1 MQIQR
6 HLPLIVSLLMIF
18 INAKE
23 VKDES
28 FEFPEL
34 LDSSDIEYFSKSFD
48 IEGLFWALENTFLQS
63 DRNTE
68 KNRVKHRSLSQQL
81 VARGGGDTYTAEY
94 KLKMDLE
101 QAQYL
106 AEVLQTLD
114 PQKAN
119 LLKQKVIPAYKLV
132 LDRIPPVTE
141 LEKFHGLYPFTK
153 SDLEIIHHVY
163 NQAWHL
169 TNVPQQDHDLLSD
182 SFDAVVIQNE
192 WASLVKNGQPGIVT
206 IDNLLSKEALSKIQ
220 NLLWESTVWYQ
231 TKMPLKFGGYVGAYI
246 DDGLYDKILLQLA
259 FELNQK
265 LPLIMKN
272 HYMKYLWAY
281 KYDSTIASG
290 INIHADQAAVN
301 VNIWLTPEDANLDKT
316 NGGLVIFTTKP
327 PPDWDFL
334 QYNTDTAKVVKEILE
349 PTGFANV
356 TIPYRENRAVIFDS
370 ALFHHTDEFHFRE
383 GYKNHRINLTILY
396 GDMNH
401 ESNVG
406 GSLEQEEKVSHSE
419 L

>member
-1 MQIQR
+1 MWTIQHIR
-6 HLPLIVSLLMIF
+6 LLICLVPIIIHSSMG
-18 INAKE
+18 AYAE
-23 VKDES
+23 EMDHS

-48 IEGLFWALENTFLQS
+48 VEGLFWALEHTFLQS
-63 DRNTE
+63 NRNTD
-68 KNRVKHRSLSQQL
+68 KSGVKYSALPNQL

-106 AEVLQTLD
+106 AD
-114 PQKAN
+114 
-119 LLKQKVIPAYKLV
+119 LLKVSDPDKADLLEHTVIPAYKTV
-132 LDRIPPVTE
+132 LDRIPSAME
-141 LEKFHGLYPFTK
+141 LSKFYGLYPFTK
-153 SDLEIIHHVY
+153 SDMEILHNVY

-169 TNVPQQDHDLLSD
+169 TNVPQQEHDLLSE
-182 SFDAVVIQNE
+182 SFDANFIQNE
-192 WASLVKNGQPGIVT
+192 WNRLIQNGQPGIVT
-206 IDNLLSKEALSKIQ
+206 VDNLLSKEALSKIQ
-220 NLLWESTVWYQ
+220 KLLMESTVWYQ

-265 LPLIMKN
+265 LPQIMKN

-316 NGGLVIFTTKP
+316 NGGLVIFTAKP
-327 PPDWDFL
+327 PPDWNFQ
-334 QYNTDTAKVVKEILE
+334 QYNTDTERVIKDLLQ

-356 TIPYRENRAVIFDS
+356 TVPYRENRAVIFDS
-370 ALFHHTDEFHFRE
+370 ALFHHTDEFHFQE
-383 GYKNHRINLTILY
+383 GYRNHRINLTILY

-401 ESNVG
+401 A
-406 GSLEQEEKVSHSE
+406 LEKDGEMLDAE

>member
-1 MQIQR
+1 MQLKR
-6 HLPLIVSLLMIF
+6 HLPLIVSLLITF
-18 INAKE
+18 IDAKG

-63 DRNTE
+63 DRNVD
-68 KNRVKHRSLSQQL
+68 KNRVKHRSLPQQL

-169 TNVPQQDHDLLSD
+169 TNVPQQDHDLLSE
-182 SFDAVVIQNE
+182 SFDAVAIQNE
-192 WASLVKNGQPGIVT
+192 WTNLVQNGQPGIVT

-334 QYNTDTAKVVKEILE
+334 QYNTDTAKVVKDILE

-401 ESNVG
+401 ELNVG
-406 GSLEQEEKVSHSE
+406 DSLEQEEKVSHSE

>member
-1 MQIQR
+1 M
-6 HLPLIVSLLMIF
+6 VDTD
-18 INAKE
+18 AKE
-23 VKDES
+23 INDL

-34 LDSSDIEYFSKSFD
+34 LDSSDIEYFSRSFD

-63 DRNTE
+63 NRNTD
-68 KNRVKHRSLSQQL
+68 KSRVKYTSLPKQL

-106 AEVLQTLD
+106 AELLQASD
-114 PQKAN
+114 PQKADI
-119 LLKQKVIPAYKLV
+119 LRHKVIPAYKQV
-132 LDRIPPVTE
+132 LDRIPPVSD
-141 LEKFHGLYPFTK
+141 LEQYHGLYPFTK

-169 TNVPQQDHDLLSD
+169 TNVPQQTHDLISE
-182 SFDAVVIQNE
+182 SFDASAIQNE
-192 WASLVKNGQPGIVT
+192 WNQLVQNGQPGIVT

-231 TKMPLKFGGYVGAYI
+231 TKMPLKFGGYIGAYI

-259 FELNQK
+259 FELQQK

-281 KYDSTIASG
+281 KYDSKIASG
-290 INIHADQAAVN
+290 INIHADQAAIN
-301 VNIWLTPEDANLDKT
+301 VNIWLTPEDANLDKAS
-316 NGGLVIFTTKP
+316 GGLVIFTAKP
-327 PPDWDFL
+327 PSDWNFQ
-334 QYNTDTAKVVKEILE
+334 QYNTDAEKVVMDILK

-370 ALFHHTDEFHFRE
+370 ALFHHTDKFHFRE
-383 GYKNHRINLTILY
+383 GYKNQRINLTILY
-396 GDMNH
+396 GEMNH
-401 ESNVG
+401 QSNDAQ
-406 GSLEQEEKVSHSE
+406 SLDQDGQMSE

>member
-6 HLPLIVSLLMIF
+6 HLSLIVSLLITF
-18 INAKE
+18 IDAKG

-63 DRNTE
+63 DRNVD
-68 KNRVKHRSLSQQL
+68 KNRVKHRSLPQQL

-169 TNVPQQDHDLLSD
+169 TNVPQQDHDLLSE
-182 SFDAVVIQNE
+182 SFDAVAIQNE
-192 WASLVKNGQPGIVT
+192 WTNLVQNGQPGIVT

-401 ESNVG
+401 ELNVG
-406 GSLEQEEKVSHSE
+406 DSLEQEEKVSHSE